1 LFEDNLLTEQLY
13 RTYEGNLVTTNQLLP
28 PGSANLNGQEI
39 HYYLN
44 VLWRRKSLILLTT
57 IGFFSCVA
65 VIAHNLPNVYRSE
78 TVILVDAQ
86 QVPSTYVQTT
96 VSTSIQDRL
105 ASIGQQVMSP
115 TRLRKMIDKLNLFP
129 ELRGKVNDEELIQRM
144 QKATTV
150 DVGGRLSS
158 FKIAYQG
165 ENPKQVSEIA
175 NELATTFITENL
187 KSREQQFV
195 GTAEFLDAEL
205 VETQNKLEA
214 REKQLQSI
222 KSTYVMDL
230 PESKQFHLEALNN
243 LRTQVAASQDR
254 VSRAQQDKMML
265 QSMSAP
271 PMTVDLDTG
280 GGGASAHSLPLQ
292 SQIQKLEAH
301 LSELQTRYGPN
312 FPDVRKSLAELDR
325 LKKKAAAEEAQA
337 PPPPQVESI
346 VLPPKRR
353 NPVLEGQLQ
362 KLNQEIEDQ
371 TKLQASLQQQIDFH
385 VSKLERVPIFEQQIA
400 GLMRDYDS
408 LRTHYQSLQDKK
420 LSAQMAS
427 ELEARQKGER
437 FIILD
442 TAPVPDRPFGP
453 NRLLISLA
461 SLIAGL
467 AVGIGLAV
475 GLEMLDQTVRSEH
488 EAAHLLGLPV
498 LAGIPQIY
506 TKAEMRSRGMRFF
519 LAALLAAPLSSG
531 LGLLVSVLMKKL
543 GLL

>member
-1 LFEDNLLTEQLY
+1 
-13 RTYEGNLVTTNQLLP
+13 
-28 PGSANLNGQEI
+28 
-39 HYYLN
+39 
-44 VLWRRKSLILLTT
+44 
-57 IGFFSCVA
+57 
-65 VIAHNLPNVYRSE
+65 
-78 TVILVDAQ
+78 
-86 QVPSTYVQTT
+86 
-96 VSTSIQDRL
+96 
-105 ASIGQQVMSP
+105 
-115 TRLRKMIDKLNLFP
+115 
-129 ELRGKVNDEELIQRM
+129 
-144 QKATTV
+144 
-150 DVGGRLSS
+150 VGGRLSS